1 MKNLLRYSV
10 LGLLSSVLWFS
21 TGCNLLPEQQADPVR
36 HFTLGTLAGVAPAA
50 NGAQVRPVLLAG
62 HLRNRAL
69 AVRVAEHEV
78 IYLEAVNWA
87 EPLDAAL
94 TRILRARLAATGG
107 GKAVTVEVQR
117 FELVRFEGNRVQLT
131 ATYTVQPVVG
141 GPTAGVFTASP
152 RPWDGKDPGVLVG
165 LLRHAADELGDA
177 LAAAG
182 KQ

>member
-1 MKNLLRYSV
+1 M
-10 LGLLSSVLWFS
+10 
-21 TGCNLLPEQQADPVR
+21 D
-36 HFTLGTLAGVAPAA
+36 
-50 NGAQVRPVLLAG
+50 
-62 HLRNRAL
+62 
-69 AVRVAEHEV
+69 
-78 IYLEAVNWA
+78 WA

-141 GPTAGVFTASP
+141 GPTAARRGVFTAST

-165 LLRHAADELGDA
+165 LLRPAADELGDA
-177 LAAAG
+177 LADALAAAG